1 MTPSVAISLKEPSVK
16 EEDIFGVGETDD
28 AEAAKYLV
36 FTSEVVDKK
45 NTTYAELFSP
55 IMEGKI
61 KIKNPK
67 VPISTSAAGFAE
79 LKYIEMQMKELD
91 VVPDFGYE
99 GDNFCIHKESGNG
112 WSTLCGLLGD
122 KNRY

>member
-1 MTPSVAISLKEPSVK
+1 
-16 EEDIFGVGETDD
+16 
-28 AEAAKYLV
+28 
-36 FTSEVVDKK
+36 
-45 NTTYAELFSP
+45 
-55 IMEGKI
+55 MEGKI
-61 KIKNPK
+61 RIKNPQ

-99 GDNFCIHKESGNG
+99 GDNFCIQKEGGNG
-112 WSTLCGLLGD
+112 WNTLCGLLGD